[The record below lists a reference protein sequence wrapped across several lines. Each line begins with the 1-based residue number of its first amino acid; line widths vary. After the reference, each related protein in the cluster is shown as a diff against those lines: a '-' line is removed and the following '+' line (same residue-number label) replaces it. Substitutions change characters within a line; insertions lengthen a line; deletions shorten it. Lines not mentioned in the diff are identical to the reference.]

1 MEDKN
6 NLNII
11 FTNNKTENLKNEKI
25 NNIDKILNDF
35 WENDVWNSNYTNIYN
50 IKIKNII
57 KKIQLLNKNKNVDI
71 IKALKEE
78 NINYL
83 KTHSDCIPEYHELI
97 IKIKNNYKE

>member
-6 NLNII
+6 NLNTF
-11 FTNNKTENLKNEKI
+11 FTNQKI

-35 WENDVWNSNYTNIYN
+35 WENDVWNCNYYNIYN
-50 IKIKNII
+50 TKIKNII
-57 KKIQLLNKNKNVDI
+57 KKIQFLNKTKNYNSI
-71 IKALKEE
+71 NELKEE
-78 NINYL
+78 HINYL